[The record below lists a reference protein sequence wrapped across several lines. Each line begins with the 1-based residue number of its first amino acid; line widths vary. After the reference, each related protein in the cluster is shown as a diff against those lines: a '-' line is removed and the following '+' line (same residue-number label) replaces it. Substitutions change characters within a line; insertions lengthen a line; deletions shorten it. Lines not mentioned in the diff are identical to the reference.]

1 MTKVL
6 FSTNERTLLYNQRTS
21 RLLSKKSDFVSKVD
35 DNEHHQKAIILDST
49 DSNTASELS
58 DISDFGL
65 LLPSQAVHKQ
75 TKKLV
80 WGILDKS
87 DPKSMKKSLK
97 KDYSEFD
104 ADF

>member
-6 FSTNERTLLYNQRTS
+6 FSKNERTLLYNQRKS
-21 RLLSKKSDFVSKVD
+21 RLLSKKSDFVSNVD
-35 DNEHHQKAIILDST
+35 DDQKAIILDST

-65 LLPSQAVHKQ
+65 LLPSQAIHKQ

-87 DPKSMKKSLK
+87 DPKNIKKSLK